1 MWQPFGKGLRRRHAV
16 MRGVETGLH
25 AGRQLG
31 RIARGLRDVEQI
43 DAQVGAGH
51 AECSVG
57 EDDVVR
63 RDFQKMRRELACP
76 CR

>member
-1 MWQPFGKGLRRRHAV
+1 

-25 AGRQLG
+25 AGGQFG
-31 RIARGLRDVEQI
+31 RIARRLRDLEKI

-51 AECSVG
+51 AERAII

-63 RDFQKMRRELACP
+63 
-76 CR
+76 